1 MAKKRKAKPKEGEEE
16 RIIPGLTLMPYYRQR
31 AGRMSQEKLASIVG
45 VSQGMISQWEKGTSD
60 VPLGMVHKLAQ
71 ALDTT
76 AFGLQFR
83 HPFHQDVDIFSVW
96 QKVPEEHRDRALR
109 ILIDFTK

>member
-1 MAKKRKAKPKEGEEE
+1 
-16 RIIPGLTLMPYYRQR
+16 
-31 AGRMSQEKLASIVG
+31 MSQEKLAALVG

-60 VPLGMVHKLAQ
+60 VPLGMVHKLAK

-83 HPFHQDVDIFSVW
+83 NPFNQEQDIFAIW
-96 QKVPEEHRDRALR
+96 QKVPAEHRERALR
-109 ILIDFTK
+109 ILADFTQ